1 MKLLSGLSLCV
12 SLLLVGMWALAA
24 DKTPPATLVFES
36 KLGNV
41 TFTHA
46 KHIERAENKCET
58 CHDSLFPQ
66 SREPINYA
74 KGMHKPAETA
84 KTACAACHHEG
95 GKAFA
100 SKGQC
105 KNCHVK

>member
-1 MKLLSGLSLCV
+1 MKLIA
-12 SLLLVGMWALAA
+12 SLLLCLCLSLAIMVTLAA
-24 DKTPPATLVFES
+24 DKTPPAELVFES

-46 KHIERAENKCET
+46 KHIEREKNKCET

-66 SREPINYA
+66 SREPINFG
-74 KGMHKPAETA
+74 KGMHKPAEAA
-84 KTACAACHHEG
+84 KTSCAACHHEG

-105 KNCHVK
+105 KTCHVK